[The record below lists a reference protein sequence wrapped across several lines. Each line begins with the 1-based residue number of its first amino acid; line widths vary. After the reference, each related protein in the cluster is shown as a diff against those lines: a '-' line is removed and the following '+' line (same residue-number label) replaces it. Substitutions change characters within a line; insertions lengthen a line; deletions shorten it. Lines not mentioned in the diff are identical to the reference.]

1 MMEAGRALHLV
12 QGYSAAGALRQA
24 FRAAGCGDEILK
36 LVDDLS
42 CGRIDRID
50 ADARTAWWGQHWDLD
65 DQAPRIADFWR
76 RVAEAAEPIVVW
88 AGRGSASEH
97 CFLLAVAQALRGR
110 SFSLIDLVPGR
121 GGTDADLWA
130 GCVAVQCPEVLP
142 GLIGTGRAVEAEE
155 YAALAARWEALQR
168 ENAPFR
174 VVMAGEVVS
183 VAEDYFDGELLA
195 GALSAGAGE
204 RPVRA
209 ARVVGG
215 AMGRGRAHMQVGD
228 MMLFTRLLALVAAG
242 RLVAEGNA
250 CDMRAYWVRLAE

>member
-1 MMEAGRALHLV
+1 MEVGRTLHLV
-12 QGYSAAGALRQA
+12 PGDSAAGSLRQA

-65 DQAPRIADFWR
+65 DQAPLIADFWS

-88 AGRGSASEH
+88 AGRGPASEH
-97 CFLLAVAQALRGR
+97 CFLLAVAHALRGR
-110 SFSLIDLVPGR
+110 SFSLIDLMPAR

-130 GCVAVQCPEVLP
+130 GSVAVQRPEVLR
-142 GLIGTGRAVEAEE
+142 GLIGADRLMAADAH
-155 YAALAARWEALQR
+155 AALVARWQALQR

-174 VVMAGEVVS
+174 VVMAGDVVS
-183 VAEDYFDGELLA
+183 VAEDYFDAALLA
-195 GALSAGAGE
+195 EALSAGAGE

-209 ARVVGG
+209 TRVVGG
-215 AMGRGRAHMQVGD
+215 AMGRARAHMQVGD